1 MAMTAGRGFV
11 GGETFGLGPMA
22 LAIQGLYRVAV
33 SVTDFI
39 DDHIANLKR
48 SANATIAGTGR
59 VLEGAKYGFGI
70 GYIAPIAIIAVGQLL
85 LGNTFSAVVTLAT
98 AATLSNPIA
107 MTCAAVGAIYYG
119 WAALSDKERNEV
131 LQRLAE
137 GLSLGVE
144 LIRSLVDFV
153 IRTTLAF
160 FGSEQLTEFKTYI
173 KEQAGRFGRSL
184 YDVTGKVGDLARG
197 AADKVAGL
205 AGQAFDATGAVMRDG
220 ADVARAAGTAIGG
233 ATTEAADR
241 IGKTASEVIESSVT
255 AGKRVLRR
263 KPRATDGGDRSAQPS
278 DKTTGE

>member
-98 AATLSNPIA
+98 AATLSTPLA
-107 MTCAAVGAIYYG
+107 LTCAAVGAIYYG

>member
-11 GGETFGLGPMA
+11 GADTFGLGPIA

-48 SANATIAGTGR
+48 STNATIAGTGR

-119 WAALSDKERNEV
+119 WAALSDEERNAV
-131 LQRLAE
+131 LKRLAE

-184 YDVTGKVGDLARG
+184 YDVTGKVGDLAKG

-205 AGQAFDATGAVMRDG
+205 AGQAFDATGAVLRDG